1 MIKDRLNKVQ
11 EDIKAVC
18 RRAGRPLDD
27 VLLVGVTKYS
37 DVAAINEAIESG
49 LKDIAENRVQSASE
63 KFSSLSATLSVRK
76 HLIGHLQTNKAK
88 DAVMLFDL
96 IQSVDSQKLA
106 DEINKRAG
114 GVGKVQDI
122 LIQVDIAKEEQ
133 KFGLP
138 EEDLEGMA
146 AHCKT
151 LGNIRVM
158 GLMTMAPLS
167 EDVGRVRAVFRRCK
181 EIFDGLKAQETLSF
195 QMKYLSMGM
204 SGDMGI
210 AIEEGATMVRVGSA
224 IFKEQE

>member
-1 MIKDRLNKVQ
+1 MIKDRLNKVR
-11 EDIKAVC
+11 EDINTVC
-18 RRAGRPLDD
+18 RRAGRPLND

-37 DVAAINEAIESG
+37 DVSAINEAIESG
-49 LKDIAENRVQSASE
+49 LEDIAENRVQSASE
-63 KFSSLSATLSVRK
+63 KFPSLSAAPSVRK

-88 DAVMLFDL
+88 EAVVLFDL
-96 IQSVDSQKLA
+96 IQSVDSQKLV

-114 GVGKVQDI
+114 GIGKVQDI

-138 EEDLEGMA
+138 EEELDGVA

-151 LGNIRVM
+151 LGNIRVL
-158 GLMTMAPLS
+158 GLMTMAPLTD
-167 EDVGRVRAVFRRCK
+167 DVGRVRAVFRRCK
-181 EIFDGLKAQETLSF
+181 EIFDGQKRNETPSF

>member
-1 MIKDRLNKVQ
+1 LNKVR

-18 RRAGRPLDD
+18 QRAGRSWGD

-49 LKDIAENRVQSASE
+49 LGDIAENRVQSASE
-63 KFSSLSATLSVRK
+63 KFASLSAVPSVRK

-88 DAVMLFDL
+88 EAVALFDL
-96 IQSVDSQKLA
+96 IQSVDSQKLV
-106 DEINKRAG
+106 DEINKRALAI
-114 GVGKVQDI
+114 GKVQDI
-122 LIQVDIAKEEQ
+122 LIQIDIAKEEQ

-138 EEDLEGMA
+138 EGDLEGMV

-151 LGNIRVM
+151 LGNIRVL
-158 GLMTMAPLS
+158 GLMTMAPLT
-167 EDVGRVRAVFRRCK
+167 DDTVRVRAVFRRCK
-181 EIFDGLKAQETLSF
+181 EIFDGLKGHETPSF